1 MIKPNLRAW
10 PLLVGAVAGAAAG
23 ALAFGATRLSE
34 PVLWTGLGALI
45 GGCAPFLSRRFRGAV
60 RITEVTVHV
69 PQFSDL
75 KFVVDDEA
83 KLVAWRLYVEVS
95 TRISTQ
101 PLASD
106 DGLVREALSSL
117 YHLFAST
124 RETLKASRPS
134 TRMAPDEPSV
144 EHLAMAMLNREL
156 RPFLSRWHPRLK
168 EYELAQPGAPES
180 AWPFNARCRAELAQV
195 SINTLEYAFAF
206 ASLSGVRD
214 PEAVLGPLPASSRPT
229 PAPLTTVPA
238 PTASPAPIAPAAIIP
253 PDPTVQGAEG

>member
-1 MIKPNLRAW
+1 M
-10 PLLVGAVAGAAAG
+10 
-23 ALAFGATRLSE
+23 
-34 PVLWTGLGALI
+34 GALI
-45 GGCAPFLSRRFRGAV
+45 GVCAPFLSRRFRGAV
-60 RITEVTVHV
+60 RITQVTVHV

-75 KFVVDDEA
+75 TFVVDDEA

-117 YHLFAST
+117 YYLFAST
-124 RETLKASRPS
+124 REALKASRPS
-134 TRMAPDEPSV
+134 TRMAPGEPSV

-168 EYELAQPGAPES
+168 EYEEAQPGDPES
-180 AWPFNARCRAELAQV
+180 AWPLNAQCRAELAQV

-214 PEAVLGPLPASSRPT
+214 PEAVLGPLPASPRPT
-229 PAPLTTVPA
+229 PAPLKTVPTQ
-238 PTASPAPIAPAAIIP
+238 TASPAPTPPPAAIIP